1 MILVKD
7 KIIGVGHLCLVLK
20 ERLNTCLLRKASLLL
35 FVFGICLLTAGL
47 NGIVN
52 AQINP
57 PEKATEQDP
66 PGANGGPPQGA
77 QNFLPQPAFGLPPQ
91 PAFTDVTPEQA
102 INVAP
107 ENLDADFDDTLI
119 RNSTGN
125 LFRLIEG
132 AFGALIMVVAGIGA
146 IIAAAVG
153 NYKLAYAL
161 IVVAVGA
168 FILRALVSLFFG
180 TNYEA
185 YDVQVQVGN
194 I

>member
-7 KIIGVGHLCLVLK
+7 KILGVGHFCLVLK
-20 ERLNTCLLRKASLLL
+20 EQLNACLLQKASVLL
-35 FVFGICLLTAGL
+35 FLFGVCLLSAGL
-47 NGIVN
+47 NGVVN

-57 PEKATEQDP
+57 PEKATGKNP

-77 QNFLPQPAFGLPPQ
+77 VNFRPQPAFGLPPQ
-91 PAFTDVTPEQA
+91 AAFTDVTPEKA
-102 INVAP
+102 INEAP
-107 ENLDADFDDTLI
+107 QNLDADFDDTLI
-119 RNSTGN
+119 RNGTGN